1 MSSFLEVMGELKA
14 ALDEH
19 DRLTERVQVD
29 AEEVRDRLEI
39 AAAAERDQ
47 KAGRRPF
54 ACESKPRCLDDPRI
68 EEADIRNR
76 LPDPMEEV
84 EENHAADALE
94 VSDPRA
100 PSPPSTI
107 QGGGGI
113 GGS

>member
-1 MSSFLEVMGELKA
+1 MSTFVEVMGELKA

-19 DRLTERVQVD
+19 DRLTQPDRAGDNPQLED
-29 AEEVRDRLEI
+29 ADL
-39 AAAAERDQ
+39 
-47 KAGRRPF
+47 
-54 ACESKPRCLDDPRI
+54 
-68 EEADIRNR
+68 RNR

-84 EENHAADALE
+84 EENHTADALE